1 MSEMLKLYVRGW
13 FEFADEDTGFTTSDF
28 GVSDNSLN
36 ERVTSRDAPAYEP
49 EIEFVKECIEDGVY
63 DSAAKLAH
71 AVAEVP
77 YVEKIDYVGD
87 LSIGYYGVY
96 VTATA
101 PYGQSTKSKTEVGIG
116 LEIIVKVKDR
126 NGADWM
132 VDIKT
137 HDSSNSVDDV
147 ALLIKNAIECAID
160 GSEISVKYKV
170 LY

>member
-1 MSEMLKLYVRGW
+1 MSEMLKLYVHGG
-13 FEFADEDTGFTTSDF
+13 FEFVDEDTGFTTSDF

-71 AVAEVP
+71 AVAEIP

-101 PYGQSTKSKTEVGIG
+101 PYGQSTKSKTEVGFA

-126 NGADWM
+126 DSANTQ
-132 VDIKT
+132 DIA
-137 HDSSNSVDDV
+137 SEV
-147 ALLIKNAIECAID
+147 ASIFNDNLSKQLNMHIETSTI
-160 GSEISVKYKV
+160 ETRYI
-170 LY
+170 

>member
-1 MSEMLKLYVRGW
+1 MSEMLKLYVHGG
-13 FEFADEDTGFTTSDF
+13 FEFVDEDTGFTTSDF

-71 AVAEVP
+71 AVAEIP

-101 PYGQSTKSKTEVGIG
+101 PYGQSTKSKTEVGFG

-126 NGADWM
+126 DSANTQ
-132 VDIKT
+132 DIA
-137 HDSSNSVDDV
+137 SEV
-147 ALLIKNAIECAID
+147 ASIFNDNLSKQLNMHIETSTI
-160 GSEISVKYKV
+160 ETRYI
-170 LY
+170 

>member
-1 MSEMLKLYVRGW
+1 MSEMLKLYVRGG
-13 FEFADEDTGFTTSDF
+13 FEFVDEDTGFTTSDF

-77 YVEKIDYVGD
+77 HVEKIDYVGD

-126 NGADWM
+126 NGAPNPMDYIDTEHLGEDLIEQ
-132 VDIKT
+132 V
-137 HDSSNSVDDV
+137 DSSVC
-147 ALLIKNAIECAID
+147 LLLPN
-160 GSEISVKYKV
+160 GKV
-170 LY
+170 VTTSYGW

>member
-1 MSEMLKLYVRGW
+1 MSEMLKLYVRGG
-13 FEFADEDTGFTTSDF
+13 FEFVDEDTGFTTSDF

-77 YVEKIDYVGD
+77 HVEKIDYVGD

-116 LEIIVKVKDR
+116 LEIIVKVKNRDDA
-126 NGADWM
+126 NTPNIAFEVVKFFKNDLSKQLNT
-132 VDIKT
+132 DI
-137 HDSSNSVDDV
+137 DS
-147 ALLIKNAIECAID
+147 ITIETRYI
-160 GSEISVKYKV
+160 
-170 LY
+170 

>member
-1 MSEMLKLYVRGW
+1 MSEMLKLYVRGG
-13 FEFADEDTGFTTSDF
+13 FEFVDEDAGFTTSDF
-28 GVSDNSLN
+28 GVSDNSIN
-36 ERVTSRDAPAYEP
+36 ERVTNRATPGYEP

-77 YVEKIDYVGD
+77 HVEKIDYVGD

-96 VTATA
+96 ITATA

-126 NGADWM
+126 NGADTR
-132 VDIKT
+132 DIAHK
-137 HDSSNSVDDV
+137 V
-147 ALLIKNAIECAID
+147 AKIFKNDLSKRLNTYID
-160 GSEISVKYKV
+160 NITVETRYI
-170 LY
+170 